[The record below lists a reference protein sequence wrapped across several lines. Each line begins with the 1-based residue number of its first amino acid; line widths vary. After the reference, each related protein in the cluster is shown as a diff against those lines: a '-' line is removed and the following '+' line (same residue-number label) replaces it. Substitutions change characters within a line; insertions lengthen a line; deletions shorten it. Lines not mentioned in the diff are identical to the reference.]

1 MKFKVAGVKF
11 HEYKSCLSDITEGDN
26 LMLAPEPTNK
36 YDPNAVA
43 IYFDNGKVQKMLG
56 YVPAKFSSEVS
67 AMFEI
72 GKHLE
77 CVLTKFDKTAATWEM
92 FDVEIRKIEE

>member
-1 MKFKVAGVKF
+1 
-11 HEYKSCLSDITEGDN
+11 
-26 LMLAPEPTNK
+26 MLALEPTNK
-36 YDPNAVA
+36 FDPNAVA

-56 YVPAKFSSEVS
+56 YVPRKYSSEVS

-77 CVLTKFDKTAATWEM
+77 CVLTKFNKNAAPWEM
-92 FDVEIRKIEE
+92 FDVEIKEIEE